1 MALFSGALLVSTGAL
16 AQIARV
22 PVQPSQS
29 QGSKELW
36 VPGKAKPGT
45 CIDAGQIAG
54 AVVIDPTTIELVMK
68 GGKRWLLKLRN
79 ACPQLS
85 YYGGFYYS
93 QSQAGKICAGRDR
106 IIGRAGGACEVAKL
120 MPLVKAGKR
129 KPR

>member
-1 MALFSGALLVSTGAL
+1 MALLAGALLVATGVS
-16 AQIARV
+16 AQIVLV
-22 PVQPSQS
+22 PVRPPQPQA
-29 QGSKELW
+29 GKEQW
-36 VPGKAKPGT
+36 VVGKAQPGT

-54 AVVIDPTTIELVMK
+54 AVVIDPATIELVMR

-93 QSQAGKICAGRDR
+93 QGQAGKICAGRDR

-120 MPLVKAGKR
+120 LPLVKASKR